1 MPVLDRAELELY
13 IYDGT
18 SGSYTSSDLRY
29 ELSKTRISSQDN
41 VLFEISELV
50 RDYIDVTFNND
61 YLSRTKWVT
70 AVTRLYDDQGE
81 EFATGSPVTN
91 NYLAMDGYGYFEDGI
106 NPQLSDNLLMSN
118 TTIYLPEGTAG
129 KLPIF
134 AEGVGKVTIDSVD
147 TQITDNGNSN
157 QKIQYITIPAD
168 SDTIQVYDTDDTTLL
183 ATVTVNNVCEPKF
196 TPYKVT
202 FLNKHGAYQDMY
214 FFKKA
219 VESMSVTDELYKANI
234 INTSTVTYPTYK
246 GQQERYNVAATK
258 KVQLNTGFV
267 NEDFNLAVEELL
279 LSENV
284 WIRWEGRTLPV
295 IITTKEHTY
304 KTSLNDK
311 LINHTLDFEF
321 AFSKINNIK

>member
-18 SGSYTSSDLRY
+18 SGSYTSDDLRY
-29 ELSKTRISSQDN
+29 ELSKQRISSQDN

-61 YLSRTKWVT
+61 YPSTTKWVT
-70 AVTRLYDDQGE
+70 AVTRLYDADGE

-91 NYLAMDGYGYFEDGI
+91 SYLAMDGYGYFEDGI

-118 TTIYLPEGTAG
+118 TTIYLPESTAG

-168 SDTIQVYDTDDTTLL
+168 SETIQVYDTDDTTLL
-183 ATVTVNNVCEPKF
+183 KTVTVNNVCEPKF

-202 FLNKHGAYQDMY
+202 FVNKHGAYQDVY
-214 FFKKA
+214 FFKKS
-219 VESMSVTDELYKANI
+219 VESMSVTDEQYKANI
-234 INTSTVTYPTYK
+234 INTASVTYPTYK
-246 GQQERYNVAATK
+246 GQQERYNVSATK

-267 NEDFNLAVEELL
+267 NEDFNLAIEELL
-279 LSENV
+279 LSENI

-295 IITTKEHTY
+295 IVTTKDHTY

>member
-18 SGSYTSSDLRY
+18 SGSYTSDDLRY
-29 ELSKTRISSQDN
+29 ELSKQRISSQDN

-61 YLSRTKWVT
+61 YPSTTKWVT
-70 AVTRLYDDQGE
+70 AVTRLYDADGE

-91 NYLAMDGYGYFEDGI
+91 SYLAMDGYGYFEDGI

-118 TTIYLPEGTAG
+118 TTIYLPESTAG

-168 SDTIQVYDTDDTTLL
+168 SETIQVYDTDDTTLL
-183 ATVTVNNVCEPKF
+183 KTVTVNNVCEPKF

-202 FLNKHGAYQDMY
+202 FVNKHGAYQDVY
-214 FFKKA
+214 FFKKS
-219 VESMSVTDELYKANI
+219 VESMSVTDEQYKANI
-234 INTSTVTYPTYK
+234 INTASVTYPTYK
-246 GQQERYNVAATK
+246 GQQERYNVSATK

-267 NEDFNLAVEELL
+267 NEDFNLAIEELL
-279 LSENV
+279 LSENI

-295 IITTKEHTY
+295 IVTTKDHTY
-304 KTSLNDK
+304 KTSLNDR
-311 LINHTLDFEF
+311 LINHTLEFEF

>member
-29 ELSKTRISSQDN
+29 ELSKKRISSQDN

-70 AVTRLYDDQGE
+70 AITKLYDADGE
-81 EFATGSPVTN
+81 EFTTGSPVTN

-168 SDTIQVYDTDDTTLL
+168 SSTIQVYDTDDATLL
-183 ATVTVNNVCEPKF
+183 ATVSINNVCEPKF

-246 GQQERYNVAATK
+246 GQQERYNVSATK

-267 NEDFNLAVEELL
+267 NENFNLAVEELL
-279 LSENV
+279 LSENI

-295 IITTKEHTY
+295 IITTKDHTY

>member
-18 SGSYTSSDLRY
+18 SGSYTASDLRY

-61 YLSRTKWVT
+61 YLSTTKWVT
-70 AVTRLYDDQGE
+70 AITRLYDDEGE
-81 EFATGSPVTN
+81 EFASGSPVTN

-118 TTIYLPEGTAG
+118 TTIYLPESTAG

-168 SDTIQVYDTDDTTLL
+168 SNTIQVYDTDDTTLL
-183 ATVTVNNVCEPKF
+183 ATVSVNNICEPKF

-202 FLNKHGAYQDMY
+202 FVNKHGAYQDIY
-214 FFKKA
+214 FFKKS

-234 INTSTVTYPTYK
+234 IDTANVTYPTYK
-246 GQQERYNVAATK
+246 GQQERYNVSATK

-267 NEDFNLAVEELL
+267 NENFNLAVEELL

-295 IITTKEHTY
+295 IITTKNHTY

>member
-18 SGSYTSSDLRY
+18 SGSYTSDDLRY
-29 ELSKTRISSQDN
+29 ELSKQRISSQDN

-61 YLSRTKWVT
+61 YPSTTKWVT
-70 AVTRLYDDQGE
+70 AVTRLYDADGE

-91 NYLAMDGYGYFEDGI
+91 SYLAMDGYGYFEDGI

-118 TTIYLPEGTAG
+118 TTIYLPESTAG

-134 AEGVGKVTIDSVD
+134 AEGVGTVTIDSVD

-168 SDTIQVYDTDDTTLL
+168 SETIQVYDTDDTTLL
-183 ATVTVNNVCEPKF
+183 KTVTVNNVCEPKF

-202 FLNKHGAYQDMY
+202 FVNKHGAYQDVY
-214 FFKKA
+214 FFKKS
-219 VESMSVTDELYKANI
+219 VESMSVTDEQYKANI
-234 INTSTVTYPTYK
+234 INTASVTYPTYK
-246 GQQERYNVAATK
+246 GQQERYNVSATK

-267 NEDFNLAVEELL
+267 NEDFNLAIEELL
-279 LSENV
+279 LSENI

-295 IITTKEHTY
+295 IVTTKDHTY
-304 KTSLNDK
+304 KTSLNDR
-311 LINHTLDFEF
+311 LINHTLEFEF

>member
-18 SGSYTSSDLRY
+18 SGSYATTDLRY

-70 AVTRLYDDQGE
+70 AITRLYDADGE
-81 EFATGSPVTN
+81 EFTSGSPVTN
-91 NYLAMDGYGYFEDGI
+91 HYLAMDGYGYFEDGI

-118 TTIYLPEGTAG
+118 TTIYLPEATAG

-134 AEGVGKVTIDSVD
+134 AEGVGKVTIDGVD

-168 SDTIQVYDTDDTTLL
+168 SSTIQVYDTDDATLL
-183 ATVTVNNVCEPKF
+183 ATVTVNNICEPKF
-196 TPYKVT
+196 TPYKAT
-202 FLNKHGAYQDMY
+202 FVNKHGAYQDIY
-214 FFKKA
+214 FFKKS

-234 INTSTVTYPTYK
+234 IDTSTVTYPTYK
-246 GQQERYNVAATK
+246 GQQERYNVSATK

-267 NEDFNLAVEELL
+267 NEDFNQAIEELL

-284 WIRWEGRTLPV
+284 WLRWEGFTLPV
-295 IITTKEHTY
+295 IITTKQHTY

>member
-18 SGSYTSSDLRY
+18 SGSYTDSDLRY

-41 VLFEISELV
+41 VIFEISELV
-50 RDYIDVTFNND
+50 RDYIDLTFNND

-70 AVTRLYDDQGE
+70 AITRLYDADGE
-81 EFATGSPVTN
+81 EFASGSPVTGH
-91 NYLAMDGYGYFEDGI
+91 YLAMDGYGYFEDGI

-118 TTIYLPEGTAG
+118 TTIYLPENTAG
-129 KLPIF
+129 KLPIL

-157 QKIQYITIPAD
+157 QKIQYVTIPAD
-168 SDTIQVYDTDDTTLL
+168 SSTIQVYDTDDTTLL
-183 ATVTVNNVCEPKF
+183 KTVTVNNVCEPKF

-202 FLNKHGAYQDMY
+202 FANKYGAYQDMY
-214 FFKKA
+214 FFKKS
-219 VESMSVTDELYKANI
+219 VESMTVTDELYKANI
-234 INTSTVTYPTYK
+234 IDVANVTYATYK
-246 GQQERYNVAATK
+246 GQQERYNVSATK
-258 KVQLNTGFV
+258 KVSLNSGFV
-267 NEDFNLAVEELL
+267 NEDFNLAIEELL

-295 IITTKEHTY
+295 IVRTKDHTY

>member
-41 VLFEISELV
+41 ILFEISELV

-70 AVTRLYDDQGE
+70 AITKLYDADGE

-106 NPQLSDNLLMSN
+106 NPQLSDNLLISN

-157 QKIQYITIPAD
+157 QKIQYITIPAN
-168 SDTIQVYDTDDTTLL
+168 SSTIQVYDTDDATLL
-183 ATVTVNNVCEPKF
+183 ATVSINNVCEPKF

-284 WIRWEGRTLPV
+284 WIRWESRTLPV
-295 IITTKEHTY
+295 IVRTNDHTY

>member
-18 SGSYTSSDLRY
+18 SGSYTSDDLRY
-29 ELSKTRISSQDN
+29 ELSKQRISSQDN

-61 YLSRTKWVT
+61 YPSTTKWVT
-70 AVTRLYDDQGE
+70 AVTRLYDADGE

-91 NYLAMDGYGYFEDGI
+91 SYLAMDGYGYFEDGI

-118 TTIYLPEGTAG
+118 TTIYLPESTAG

-168 SDTIQVYDTDDTTLL
+168 SETIQVYDTDDTTLL
-183 ATVTVNNVCEPKF
+183 KTVTVNNVCEPKF

-202 FLNKHGAYQDMY
+202 FVNKHGAYQDVY
-214 FFKKA
+214 FFKKS
-219 VESMSVTDELYKANI
+219 VESMLVTDEQYKANI
-234 INTSTVTYPTYK
+234 INTASVTYPTYK
-246 GQQERYNVAATK
+246 GQQERYNVSATK

-267 NEDFNLAVEELL
+267 NEDFNLAIEELL
-279 LSENV
+279 LSENI

-295 IITTKEHTY
+295 IVTTKDHTY
-304 KTSLNDK
+304 KTSLNDR
-311 LINHTLDFEF
+311 LINHTLEFEF

>member
-29 ELSKTRISSQDN
+29 ELSKKRISSQDN

-70 AVTRLYDDQGE
+70 AVTRLYDDEGE

-284 WIRWEGRTLPV
+284 WLRWESRTLPV